1 MEQLLNYILTK
12 IVKDPSTIQITQ
24 EIDDITQEIIFN
36 ISLPEEERGI
46 IIGKKGKNIQSIRNI
61 ISIIAKREGQRVRI
75 KILD

>member
-12 IVKDPSTIQITQ
+12 IVKDPDTIKITQ
-24 EIDDITQEIIFN
+24 EIDEITNEIIFN
-36 ISLPEEERGI
+36 ISIPEEERGI

-61 ISIIAKREGQRVRI
+61 VSIIAKREGERVRI

>member
-12 IVKDPSTIQITQ
+12 IVKNPEDIKITQ
-24 EIDDITQEIIFN
+24 EIDEVTQEIIFN
-36 ISLPEEERGI
+36 ISVPEEERGI

-61 ISIIAKREGQRVRI
+61 ISIIAKREGQRVRV

>member
-12 IVKDPSTIQITQ
+12 IVKDPETLKITR
-24 EIDDITQEIIFN
+24 EVDEATQEIIFN
-36 ISLPEEERGI
+36 ISIPEEERGI

-61 ISIIAKREGQRVRI
+61 VSIIAKREGQRVRI

>member
-12 IVKDPSTIQITQ
+12 IVKDPDTIKITR
-24 EIDDITQEIIFN
+24 EIDEITNEIIFY
-36 ISLPEEERGI
+36 ISIPEEERGI

-61 ISIIAKREGQRVRI
+61 VSIIAKREGERVRI